1 MEADTEPYRAEY
13 AAHFPGC
20 LRRPRNELVPVMSSG
35 HTEPGVSASKCSW
48 WPSLP
53 MHGPCPASRSWLAHL
68 ACLLIWDALSNT
80 CKPFPRKLNP
90 VSYSLTSRITHSCTP
105 SSYTPLKCTTTR
117 GSKPIFVVSQ
127 TPHTTG
133 CPFQKAGPTIASIS
147 PANCS
152 FLALTSLS
160 PATRRSSCLRLSSH
174 GITST
179 LCEERHPPTKIQ
191 AIRPH
196 SMHNRRI

>member
-1 MEADTEPYRAEY
+1 MLCLILANPFLGNWIL
-13 AAHFPGC
+13 FPTSLG
-20 LRRPRNELVPVMSSG
+20 
-35 HTEPGVSASKCSW
+35 PGICTVLMDGS
-48 WPSLP
+48 
-53 MHGPCPASRSWLAHL
+53 
-68 ACLLIWDALSNT
+68 
-80 CKPFPRKLNP
+80 
-90 VSYSLTSRITHSCTP
+90 SRIWQGSQPDLKNHSQLHP
-105 SSYTPLKCTTTR
+105 LQLYTPQMHNHQGKQAHICRLTDTT
-117 GSKPIFVVSQ
+117 
-127 TPHTTG
+127 HTTG

-196 SMHNRRI
+196 SMHNRRIWVRIRTNTKCYKAGKW

>member
-1 MEADTEPYRAEY
+1 MEADTESYRAEY

-90 VSYSLTSRITHSCTP
+90 VSYIPWSWHMHGSDGWIFQDMTGQPAWPQESLTAAPPPAIHP
-105 SSYTPLKCTTTR
+105 SNAQPP
-117 GSKPIFVVSQ
+117 GE
-127 TPHTTG
+127 
-133 CPFQKAGPTIASIS
+133 AS
-147 PANCS
+147 PY
-152 FLALTSLS
+152 
-160 PATRRSSCLRLSSH
+160 LSSH
-174 GITST
+174 
-179 LCEERHPPTKIQ
+179 RHHT
-191 AIRPH
+191 
-196 SMHNRRI
+196 HNWLPFPKGRAYNCFHFPSKLFFPGSNFS